1 MQSRTLQI
9 KKGGGFDSVFISS
22 GDIPAINEHQ
32 ILVQIKA
39 SSLNYH
45 DYAVVSGMWGPAEDR
60 IPMSD
65 GAGEIVAI
73 GSDVKNFKV
82 GDHVV
87 STFFPDWDKGEPI
100 YSDFKT
106 VPGDGVDGYA
116 CDHVAVDEN
125 FFTKAPMHWSH
136 LESSTLTTAA
146 LTAWRALFEDVNITK
161 NDTILI
167 QGTGGVSIYALQFAK
182 MIGARVVATSSSD
195 AKIKRLYELGADHC
209 INYKKTSE
217 WGSAVL
223 DWTNGQG
230 VDYVVDVGGPNTI
243 NHSLM
248 ACKVNGHISFIGI
261 LSGLD
266 GKLDMINLL
275 LKQIKIQGVLV
286 GSRQHQLNMINA
298 INQYQF
304 KPVVDKVFP
313 FESLID
319 AFKYQE
325 SNQHFGKICI
335 QY

>member
-1 MQSRTLQI
+1 MQSRTLRI
-9 KKGGGFDSVFISS
+9 KKGGGFDSVSISL

-73 GSDVKNFKV
+73 GSNVKNFKV

-116 CDHVAVDEN
+116 RDYVAVDEN
-125 FFTKAPMHWSH
+125 FFTKAPKLWTH

-146 LTAWRALFEDVNITK
+146 LTAWRALFEDVHITK
-161 NDTILI
+161 NDSILI

-182 MIGARVVATSSSD
+182 MIGARVIATSSSD

-304 KPVVDKVFP
+304 KPVIDKVFP

>member
-1 MQSRTLQI
+1 MVLMAMRVIMLQW
-9 KKGGGFDSVFISS
+9 
-22 GDIPAINEHQ
+22 
-32 ILVQIKA
+32 
-39 SSLNYH
+39 
-45 DYAVVSGMWGPAEDR
+45 MR
-60 IPMSD
+60 I
-65 GAGEIVAI
+65 
-73 GSDVKNFKV
+73 
-82 GDHVV
+82 
-87 STFFPDWDKGEPI
+87 
-100 YSDFKT
+100 
-106 VPGDGVDGYA
+106 
-116 CDHVAVDEN
+116 
-125 FFTKAPMHWSH
+125 FTKVPTHWSH

-146 LTAWRALFEDVNITK
+146 LTAWRALFEDVHITK
-161 NDTILI
+161 NDSILI

-182 MIGARVVATSSSD
+182 MIGARVIATSSSD

-217 WGSAVL
+217 WGNAVL

-304 KPVVDKVFP
+304 KPVIDKVFP
-313 FESLID
+313 FESLIN

>member
-1 MQSRTLQI
+1 MNSRILQI
-9 KKGGGFDSVFISS
+9 KKNGGFDSLFISTRE
-22 GDIPAINEHQ
+22 IPSINDDQ
-32 ILVQIKA
+32 ILVKIKA

-45 DYAVVSGMWGPAEDR
+45 DYAVVSGMWGPEEDR

-65 GAGEIVAI
+65 GAGEIIAI
-73 GSDVKNFKV
+73 GSNIKNFKV

-87 STFFPDWDKGEPI
+87 STFFPYWDKGSPI

-116 CDHVAVDEN
+116 RDFVVAEEN
-125 FFTKAPMHWSH
+125 FFTKTPMHWTH

-146 LTAWRALFEDVNITK
+146 LTAWRALFEDVHITK

-182 MIGARVVATSSSD
+182 MIGARVVAISSSD
-195 AKIKRLYELGADHC
+195 DKIKRLYELGADHC

-217 WGSAVL
+217 WGKAVL
-223 DWTNGQG
+223 NWTNGQG

-243 NHSLM
+243 NHSLT

-304 KPVVDKVFP
+304 KPVIDKVFP

>member
-1 MQSRTLQI
+1 M
-9 KKGGGFDSVFISS
+9 
-22 GDIPAINEHQ
+22 
-32 ILVQIKA
+32 
-39 SSLNYH
+39 
-45 DYAVVSGMWGPAEDR
+45 
-60 IPMSD
+60 
-65 GAGEIVAI
+65 
-73 GSDVKNFKV
+73 
-82 GDHVV
+82 V
-87 STFFPDWDKGEPI
+87 STFFPGWDKVEPI

-116 CDHVAVDEN
+116 RDHAAVDEN
-125 FFTKAPMHWSH
+125 FFTKAPMHWTH

-146 LTAWRALFEDVNITK
+146 LTAWRALFEDVQITK

-182 MIGARVVATSSSD
+182 MIGAKVIAISSSD
-195 AKIKRLYELGADHC
+195 DKIKRLYELGADHC
-209 INYKKTSE
+209 VNYKKTSE
-217 WGSAVL
+217 WGNAVL

-248 ACKVNGHISFIGI
+248 ACKVNGHISFIEI

-266 GKLDMINLL
+266 GKLDMINLI

-304 KPVVDKVFP
+304 KPVIDKVFP

>member
-1 MQSRTLQI
+1 MQSRILRI
-9 KKGGGFDSVFISS
+9 KQGGGFDSVSITTE
-22 GDIPAINEHQ
+22 DIPAINEHQ
-32 ILVQIKA
+32 IMVQVKA

-45 DYAVVSGMWGPAEDR
+45 DYAVVSGMWGPSEDR

-65 GAGEIVAI
+65 GAGEIIAT
-73 GSDVKNFKV
+73 GSNVKNFKV

-100 YSDFKT
+100 YSNFKT

-116 CDHVAVDEN
+116 RDHVVAEEK
-125 FFTKAPMHWSH
+125 FFTKAPKHWTP

-146 LTAWRALFEDVNITK
+146 LTAWRALFEDVQITK
-161 NDTILI
+161 NDTILT

-182 MIGARVVATSSSD
+182 MVGARVVATSSSD
-195 AKIKRLYELGADHC
+195 AKIKKLYELGADHC
-209 INYKKTSE
+209 INYKKTPE
-217 WGSAVL
+217 WGNAVL
-223 DWTNGQG
+223 DWTDGQG
-230 VDYVVDVGGPNTI
+230 VDYVVDVGGPDTI
-243 NHSLM
+243 NHSLT

-261 LSGLD
+261 LGGLD

-286 GSRQHQLNMINA
+286 GSRQHQLNMINT

-304 KPVVDKVFP
+304 KPVIDKVFP

>member
-9 KKGGGFDSVFISS
+9 KKGGGFDSVSFSS

-116 CDHVAVDEN
+116 RDHVAVDEN
-125 FFTKAPMHWSH
+125 FFTKAPKNWTH

-146 LTAWRALFEDVNITK
+146 LTAWRALFEDVHITK

-182 MIGARVVATSSSD
+182 MVGARVIATSSSD

-217 WGSAVL
+217 WVRPVL

-304 KPVVDKVFP
+304 KPVIDKVFP

-319 AFKYQE
+319 AFKHQE

>member
-1 MQSRTLQI
+1 MQSRILRI
-9 KKGGGFDSVFISS
+9 KQGGGFDSVSITIE
-22 GDIPAINEHQ
+22 DIPAINEHQ
-32 ILVQIKA
+32 ILVQVKA

-45 DYAVVSGMWGPAEDR
+45 DYAVVSGMWGPLENR

-65 GAGEIVAI
+65 GAGEVVAI
-73 GSDVKNFKV
+73 GGDVKNFKV
-82 GDHVV
+82 GDYVV
-87 STFFPDWDKGEPI
+87 STFFPFWDKGEPI

-106 VPGDGVDGYA
+106 VPGDGIDGYA
-116 CDHVAVDEN
+116 RDHVVVDEN
-125 FFTKAPMHWSH
+125 FFTKAPIHWTH

-146 LTAWRALFEDVNITK
+146 LTAWRALFEDIHITK

-182 MIGARVVATSSSD
+182 MVGARVVATSSSD
-195 AKIKRLYELGADHC
+195 AKIKKLYELGADHC
-209 INYKKTSE
+209 VNYKKNSE
-217 WGSAVL
+217 WGNAVL

-230 VDYVVDVGGPNTI
+230 VDCVVDVGGPDTI
-243 NHSLM
+243 NHSLK

-304 KPVVDKVFP
+304 KPVIDKVFP

>member
-1 MQSRTLQI
+1 MQSRTLRI
-9 KKGGGFDSVFISS
+9 KKGGGFDSVYITT
-22 GDIPAINEHQ
+22 GDIPAINERQ

-45 DYAVVSGMWGPAEDR
+45 DYAVVSGMWGPSEDR

-73 GSDVKNFKV
+73 GSNVKNFKV

-87 STFFPDWDKGEPI
+87 STFFPGWDKGEPI

-116 CDHVAVDEN
+116 RDFVVAEEN
-125 FFTKAPMHWSH
+125 FFTKTPMHWTH

-146 LTAWRALFEDVNITK
+146 LTAWRALFEDVQITK
-161 NDTILI
+161 NDIILI

-195 AKIKRLYELGADHC
+195 DKIKKLYDLGADYC
-209 INYKKTSE
+209 INYKKTSK

-230 VDYVVDVGGPNTI
+230 VDHVVDVGGPNTI
-243 NHSLM
+243 NHSLT

-275 LKQIKIQGVLV
+275 LKQVKIQGVLV
-286 GSRQHQLNMINA
+286 GSRQHQLNLINA

-304 KPVVDKVFP
+304 KPVIDKVFP

>member
-1 MQSRTLQI
+1 MQSRILRI
-9 KKGGGFDSVFISS
+9 KKGGGFDSVFIST

-65 GAGEIVAI
+65 GAGEIIAI
-73 GSDVKNFKV
+73 GANVKNFKV

-87 STFFPDWDKGEPI
+87 STFFPMWDKDVPI
-100 YSDFKT
+100 YSDFRT
-106 VPGDGVDGYA
+106 VPGDGIDGYA
-116 CDHVAVDEN
+116 RDYVVADES
-125 FFTKAPMHWSH
+125 FFTKAPKLWTH

-146 LTAWRALFEDVNITK
+146 LTAWRALFEDVQITK
-161 NDTILI
+161 SDTILI
-167 QGTGGVSIYALQFAK
+167 QGTGGVSIFALQFAK
-182 MIGARVVATSSSD
+182 MIGAKVIATSSSD
-195 AKIKRLYELGADHC
+195 DKIKRLYELGADHC

-217 WGSAVL
+217 WGEAVL
-223 DWTNGQG
+223 DFTNNQG

-243 NHSLM
+243 NHSLT

-298 INQYQF
+298 INQHQF

>member
-1 MQSRTLQI
+1 VA
-9 KKGGGFDSVFISS
+9 DESS
-22 GDIPAINEHQ
+22 
-32 ILVQIKA
+32 
-39 SSLNYH
+39 
-45 DYAVVSGMWGPAEDR
+45 
-60 IPMSD
+60 
-65 GAGEIVAI
+65 
-73 GSDVKNFKV
+73 
-82 GDHVV
+82 
-87 STFFPDWDKGEPI
+87 
-100 YSDFKT
+100 
-106 VPGDGVDGYA
+106 
-116 CDHVAVDEN
+116 
-125 FFTKAPMHWSH
+125 FTKAPKLWTH

-146 LTAWRALFEDVNITK
+146 LTAWRALFEDVHITK
-161 NDTILI
+161 SDTILI
-167 QGTGGVSIYALQFAK
+167 QGTGGVSIFALQFAK
-182 MIGARVVATSSSD
+182 MIGAKVIATSSSD
-195 AKIKRLYELGADHC
+195 DKIKRLYELGADHC

-217 WGSAVL
+217 WGAAVL

-243 NHSLM
+243 NHSLT

-298 INQYQF
+298 INQHQF
-304 KPVVDKVFP
+304 KPVIDTVFP

>member
-1 MQSRTLQI
+1 MQSRILRI
-9 KKGGGFDSVFISS
+9 KKGGGFDSVFISTD
-22 GDIPAINEHQ
+22 DIPAINENQ

-65 GAGEIVAI
+65 GAGEIIAI
-73 GSDVKNFKV
+73 GENVKDFKV

-87 STFFPDWDKGEPI
+87 STFFPFWDKDESI
-100 YSDFKT
+100 YSNFKT

-116 CDHVAVDEN
+116 RDHVVVEEN
-125 FFTKAPMHWSH
+125 FVTKAPKLWTH

-146 LTAWRALFEDVNITK
+146 LTAWRALFEDVQITK
-161 NDTILI
+161 SDTILI
-167 QGTGGVSIYALQFAK
+167 QGTGGVSIFALQFVK
-182 MIGARVVATSSSD
+182 MIGARVIAISSSD
-195 AKIKRLYELGADHC
+195 DKIKRLYELGADHC

-217 WGSAVL
+217 WGAAVL
-223 DWTNGQG
+223 DFTNGQG

-243 NHSLM
+243 NHSLT

-298 INQYQF
+298 INQHQF
-304 KPVVDKVFP
+304 KPVIDKVFP
-313 FESLID
+313 FDSLID

>member
-1 MQSRTLQI
+1 MQSRILRI
-9 KKGGGFDSVFISS
+9 KQGGGFDSVSITIE
-22 GDIPAINEHQ
+22 DIPAINEHQ
-32 ILVQIKA
+32 ILVQVKA

-45 DYAVVSGMWGPAEDR
+45 DYAVVSGMWGPLENR

-65 GAGEIVAI
+65 GAGEVVAI
-73 GSDVKNFKV
+73 GGDVKNFKV
-82 GDHVV
+82 GDYVV
-87 STFFPDWDKGEPI
+87 STFFPFWDKGEPI

-116 CDHVAVDEN
+116 RDFVVAEEN
-125 FFTKAPMHWSH
+125 FFTKAPMHWTH

-146 LTAWRALFEDVNITK
+146 LTAWRALFEDVHITK

-209 INYKKTSE
+209 VNYKKTSE
-217 WGSAVL
+217 WGNAVL

-243 NHSLM
+243 NHSLT

-266 GKLDMINLL
+266 GKLDMISLL

-304 KPVVDKVFP
+304 KPVIDKVFP

>member
-1 MQSRTLQI
+1 
-9 KKGGGFDSVFISS
+9 
-22 GDIPAINEHQ
+22 
-32 ILVQIKA
+32 VQIKA

-73 GSDVKNFKV
+73 GSNVKNFKV

-116 CDHVAVDEN
+116 RDYVAVDEN

-146 LTAWRALFEDVNITK
+146 LTAWRALFEDIHITK

-182 MIGARVVATSSSD
+182 MIGARVIATSSSD

-298 INQYQF
+298 INQHQF
-304 KPVVDKVFP
+304 KPVIDKVFP
-313 FESLID
+313 FDSLID

>member
-1 MQSRTLQI
+1 MQSRILRI
-9 KKGGGFDSVFISS
+9 KQGGGFDSVSITIE
-22 GDIPAINEHQ
+22 DIPAINEHQ
-32 ILVQIKA
+32 ILVQVKA

-45 DYAVVSGMWGPAEDR
+45 DYAVVSGMWGPLENR

-65 GAGEIVAI
+65 GAGEVVAI
-73 GSDVKNFKV
+73 GGDVKNFKV
-82 GDHVV
+82 GDYVV
-87 STFFPDWDKGEPI
+87 STFFPFWDKGEPI

-106 VPGDGVDGYA
+106 VPGDGIDGYA
-116 CDHVAVDEN
+116 RDHVVVDEN
-125 FFTKAPMHWSH
+125 FFTKAPIHWTH

-146 LTAWRALFEDVNITK
+146 LTAWRALFEDIHITK

-182 MIGARVVATSSSD
+182 MVGARVVATSSSD
-195 AKIKRLYELGADHC
+195 AKIKKLYELGADHC
-209 INYKKTSE
+209 VNYKKNSE
-217 WGSAVL
+217 WGNAVL

-230 VDYVVDVGGPNTI
+230 VDCVVDVGGPDTI
-243 NHSLM
+243 NHSLK

-304 KPVVDKVFP
+304 KPVIDKVFP

-335 QY
+335 HY

>member
-1 MQSRTLQI
+1 
-9 KKGGGFDSVFISS
+9 
-22 GDIPAINEHQ
+22 
-32 ILVQIKA
+32 
-39 SSLNYH
+39 
-45 DYAVVSGMWGPAEDR
+45 
-60 IPMSD
+60 
-65 GAGEIVAI
+65 
-73 GSDVKNFKV
+73 
-82 GDHVV
+82 
-87 STFFPDWDKGEPI
+87 
-100 YSDFKT
+100 
-106 VPGDGVDGYA
+106 
-116 CDHVAVDEN
+116 VDEN
-125 FFTKAPMHWSH
+125 FFTKVPMHWTH

-146 LTAWRALFEDVNITK
+146 LTAWRALFEDVYITK
-161 NDTILI
+161 NDTVLI

-182 MIGARVVATSSSD
+182 MIGARVIATSSSD
-195 AKIKRLYELGADHC
+195 DKIKRLYEFGADHC

-217 WGSAVL
+217 WGNAVL

-230 VDYVVDVGGPNTI
+230 VDYVIDVGGPNTI
-243 NHSLM
+243 NHSLT

-304 KPVVDKVFP
+304 KPVIDKVFS
-313 FESLID
+313 FENLID

>member
-1 MQSRTLQI
+1 MQSRILRINQ
-9 KKGGGFDSVFISS
+9 GGGFDSVSITTS
-22 GDIPAINEHQ
+22 DIPAINEHQ
-32 ILVQIKA
+32 ILVKIKA

-45 DYAVVSGMWGPAEDR
+45 DYAVVSGMWGPTEDR

-73 GSDVKNFKV
+73 GTNVKNFKV

-116 CDHVAVDEN
+116 RDYVAVDEN
-125 FFTKAPMHWSH
+125 FFTKAPKLWTH

-146 LTAWRALFEDVNITK
+146 LTAWRALFEDTQITK

-195 AKIKRLYELGADHC
+195 DKIKRLYEFGADYC
-209 INYKKTSE
+209 INYKKNPE
-217 WGSAVL
+217 WGNAVL

-243 NHSLM
+243 NHSLT

-286 GSRQHQLNMINA
+286 GNRQHQLNMINA

-304 KPVVDKVFP
+304 KPVIDKVFP

-319 AFKYQE
+319 AFKHQE

>member
-1 MQSRTLQI
+1 MQSRILRI
-9 KKGGGFDSVFISS
+9 KKGGGFDSVSIKT
-22 GDIPAINEHQ
+22 GNIPTINEHQ
-32 ILVQIKA
+32 IMVQLKA

-45 DYAVVSGMWGPAEDR
+45 DYAVVSGMWGPSEDR

-73 GSDVKNFKV
+73 GSNVKNFKV
-82 GDHVV
+82 GDCVV
-87 STFFPDWDKGEPI
+87 STFFPDWNKGEPI

-116 CDHVAVDEN
+116 RDFVVAEEN
-125 FFTKAPMHWSH
+125 FFTKTPMHWTH

-146 LTAWRALFEDVNITK
+146 LTAWRALFEDVHITK

-182 MIGARVVATSSSD
+182 MIGARVVAISSSD
-195 AKIKRLYELGADHC
+195 DKIKRLYELGADHC

-217 WGSAVL
+217 WGKAVL
-223 DWTNGQG
+223 NWTNGQG

-243 NHSLM
+243 NHSLT

-304 KPVVDKVFP
+304 KPVIDKVFP

>member
-1 MQSRTLQI
+1 MQSRTLRI
-9 KKGGGFDSVFISS
+9 KKGGGFDSVSITT
-22 GDIPAINEHQ
+22 GGIPAINEHQ

-73 GSDVKNFKV
+73 GSNVKNFKV

-87 STFFPDWDKGEPI
+87 STFFPHWDKGEPI

-116 CDHVAVDEN
+116 RDLVVVDEN
-125 FFTKAPMHWSH
+125 FFTKAPMHWTH

-146 LTAWRALFEDVNITK
+146 LTAWRALFEDVQITK
-161 NDTILI
+161 DDTILI

-195 AKIKRLYELGADHC
+195 DKIKRLYELGADHC

-230 VDYVVDVGGPNTI
+230 VDYIVDVGGPNTI

-304 KPVVDKVFP
+304 KPVIDKVFP

-319 AFKYQE
+319 AFKHQE